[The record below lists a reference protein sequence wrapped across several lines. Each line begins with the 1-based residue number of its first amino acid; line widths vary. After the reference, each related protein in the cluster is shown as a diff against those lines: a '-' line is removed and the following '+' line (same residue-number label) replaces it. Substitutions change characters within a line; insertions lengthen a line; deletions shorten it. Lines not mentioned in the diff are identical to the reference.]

1 MLSLSPRYDQ
11 FRFLFP
17 KEFLPPEVTEKWQR
31 KINKDSAVITTPI
44 DYLNE
49 SIRGVTFPG
58 MSDLTVTQQQ
68 HSTNAIKRTLGRIN
82 VEPNQNNTTYA
93 TGNPLDKIQR
103 EITVKFRMNQGL
115 YNYWMLYETIF
126 YRYCKPELYKDGD
139 NLEIYILDEDGTR
152 CARVSLEQCH
162 ISGIDGLDFSFDK
175 SDRQVDEFSLTIV
188 FNNIDLDLLDEVS

>member
-1 MLSLSPRYDQ
+1 MLSLSPRFDQ

-31 KINKDSAVITTPI
+31 KINKDSAVIPTPI
-44 DYLNE
+44 AYLNE
-49 SIRGVTFPG
+49 SIRGVPFPG
-58 MSDLTVTQQQ
+58 LSDLTVPQQQ

-188 FNNIDLDLLDEVS
+188 FNNIDLDLLDEVN

>member
-17 KEFLPPEVTEKWQR
+17 KEFLPPEVTKKWQ
-31 KINKDSAVITTPI
+31 KKLNKDSAVITTPI

-58 MSDLTVTQQQ
+58 ISDLTIQQQQ
-68 HSTNAIKRTLGRIN
+68 HSTNPNKRGLGRIN

-93 TGNPLDKIQR
+93 TDNPLEKVQR
-103 EITVKFRMNQGL
+103 EITVRFRMNQGL

-126 YRYCKPELYKDGD
+126 YRICKHELYDDGTD
-139 NLEIYILDEDGTR
+139 LELYILDEDGVR
-152 CARVSLEQCH
+152 CARLSLQQCH
-162 ISGIDGLDFSFDK
+162 ISGIDGLDFGFDK
-175 SDRQVDEFSLTIV
+175 TDRQTDEFSMTLT
-188 FNNIDLDLLDEVS
+188 FNNLDLDLLDEVQ